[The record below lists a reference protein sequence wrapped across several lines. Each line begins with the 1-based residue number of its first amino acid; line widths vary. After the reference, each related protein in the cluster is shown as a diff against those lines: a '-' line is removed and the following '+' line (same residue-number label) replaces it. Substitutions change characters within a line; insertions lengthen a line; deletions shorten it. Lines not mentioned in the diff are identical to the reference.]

1 MGLHTNP
8 SRTLSGSLTP
18 SRISVVGL
26 GLLAIFMAIFWPWQG
41 QQAALTPPSGPT
53 TIATPVPVNGAL
65 AANDAIFTAATTQLD
80 SLLRA
85 RSNAVVRAS
94 RSSLV
99 AEAGGRDATASNR
112 QLAHNLSL
120 LQPIKWT
127 YGSPTFNGRLTTKA
141 RATTSRAV
149 VVDVDLTT
157 QLRYDAHPAVVPE
170 HVTFVPAATGHAW
183 VVGAEVA
190 DGPGVPI
197 WAAGAL
203 SVVRGH
209 RSLVLGV
216 GTSAN
221 LHEIATRSDSA
232 VTSVTSVWG
241 KDWEQGVVVVV
252 PNSPATLSALL
263 GGSTRK
269 EFAALT
275 TASVPGLG
283 VADRVWMVPG
293 DWGKLDAKGRTVILR
308 HEFTHVATQAA
319 ASTNKAPLWLAEGF
333 ADYVG
338 YRGLGISNQ
347 IVAQELRTQA
357 RTGHAPTSLPTNS
370 DFQQQGGDQ
379 LSSDYEQGWLACV
392 TMASTYGQS
401 TLVNFYRVAAKQGTD
416 AAFAQVLHMTPSA
429 FTTVWQSQVHVLA
442 A

>member
-1 MGLHTNP
+1 MGEHTKL
-8 SRTLSGSLTP
+8 SRSLSASLTP
-18 SRISVVGL
+18 ARIAVVGL
-26 GLLAIFMAIFWPWQG
+26 GLIAVLMAIFWPWQG
-41 QQAALTPPSGPT
+41 QQAAVTPPSGPT
-53 TIATPVPVNGAL
+53 TVATPVPVNGAL
-65 AANDAIFTAATTQLD
+65 VANDAIYTAAVTQLD

-85 RSNAVVRAS
+85 RANAVARVS

-99 AEAGGRDATASNR
+99 AESGGSTATASIR
-112 QLAHNLSL
+112 LLAQNVTL
-120 LQPIKWT
+120 LQPIEWT
-127 YGSPTFNGRLTTKA
+127 YGTPIFNGPLTTKA
-141 RATTSRAV
+141 RAITPRAV

-170 HVTFVPAATGHAW
+170 HVTFVPSATGRAW
-183 VVGAEVA
+183 MVATEVA

-197 WAAGAL
+197 WQAGAL
-203 SVVRGH
+203 TVVWGH
-209 RSLVLGV
+209 RSLVVGV

-221 LHEIATRSDSA
+221 LHEIATRSDGA

-241 KDWEQGVVVVV
+241 KEWEQGVVVVV
-252 PNSPATLSALL
+252 PNSTATLSKLL

-319 ASTNKAPLWLAEGF
+319 ASTNEAPLWLAEGF

-347 IVAQELRTQA
+347 IVAQELRAQA
-357 RTGHAPTSLPTNS
+357 RAGHAPTSLPTNT